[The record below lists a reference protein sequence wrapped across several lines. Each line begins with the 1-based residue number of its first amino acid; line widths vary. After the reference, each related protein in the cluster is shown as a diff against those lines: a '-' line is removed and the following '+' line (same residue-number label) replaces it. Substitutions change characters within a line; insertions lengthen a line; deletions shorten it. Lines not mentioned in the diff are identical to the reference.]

1 MNATEKLGIGRFET
15 SEELAKELESKNKKE
30 IADRVRE
37 ISRNQASAQSIELR
51 NKLREELSGKEHREI
66 REALAG
72 TGVERVFDKDMSA
85 EEKAIAEVGA
95 IIPGGEE
102 AAQNIGKM
110 EKWWKSMS
118 ESFETAG
125 GLLKE
130 GKFMAAIAVFFKGLF
145 GKFSLDEW
153 NKKPGEENES
163 NGSNE
168 NNDTYAGE
176 LMKMRAFIEYNY
188 NGEDKGEILNIS
200 QKENFKKLTLKEINE
215 INNDDKKIEEWI
227 VKSYGE
233 NEKPDKEKVKTLFEL
248 FSTNGKAN
256 ETLKRI
262 LGNKYNHDLKISEII
277 RLIGKD
283 LTIFEHISS
292 LKAED
297 IMSKSSEIAR
307 FDISEFSEG
316 GTPPII
322 FKERGIS
329 KNLGAFILTGA
340 EYKVGNNKEALLS
353 DTRLSKSEKDKLR
366 EIMDFGDKIQ
376 NEIISNEKINLGMGE
391 KLSDT
396 FSKEPLNLIEIT
408 KLYAILGGESDFNKM
423 NEFKQSFIYFS
434 IGGLLDKNRSNWQQ
448 GEYIIKLTDLIVEG
462 VQGKT
467 EKIPKGVTEFLGKVG
482 NGLIG
487 QIEKSLKDWGI
498 TIAGGLF
505 EACKKY
511 PMLLPTIMLV
521 ILMYPYTQR
530 RNIIGAILPKFT
542 K

>member
-15 SEELAKELESKNKKE
+15 SEELAKELESKNKKK
-30 IADRVRE
+30 IADRVRK
-37 ISRNQASAQSIELR
+37 ISRNRAFAQSIELR
-51 NKLREELSGKEHREI
+51 NKLREELSWKEHREI
-66 REALAG
+66 REALAW
-72 TGVERVFDKDMSA
+72 TWVERVFDKDMSA
-85 EEKAIAEVGA
+85 EEKAIAEVWA
-95 IIPGGEE
+95 IIPGWEE
-102 AAQNIGKM
+102 AAQNIWKM

-118 ESFETAG
+118 ESFETAWD
-125 GLLKE
+125 LLKQW
-130 GKFMAAIAVFFKGLF
+130 KFMAAIAIFFKWITW
-145 GKFSLDEW
+145 KFSLDEW

-163 NGSNE
+163 NWSNE
-168 NNDTYAGE
+168 NNDTYAWE

-188 NGEDKGEILNIS
+188 NWEDKWEILNIS

-227 VKSYGE
+227 VKSYWE

-248 FSTNGKAN
+248 FSNNWKAN

-262 LGNKYNHDLKISEII
+262 LWNKYNHDLKISEII
-277 RLIGKD
+277 RLIWKD

-307 FDISEFSEG
+307 FDISEFSEWW
-316 GTPPII
+316 TPPII

-329 KNLGAFILTGA
+329 KNLWAFILTWA
-340 EYKVGNNKEALLS
+340 EYKVWNNKESLLS

-366 EIMDFGDKIQ
+366 EIMDFWDKIQ
-376 NEIISNEKINLGMGE
+376 NEIISNEKINLWMWE

-408 KLYAILGGESDFNKM
+408 KLYAILWWESDFNKM

-434 IGGLLDKNRSNWQQ
+434 IWWLLDKNRSNWQQ
-448 GEYIIKLTDLIVEG
+448 WEYIIKLTDLIVEW
-462 VQGKT
+462 VQWKT
-467 EKIPKGVTEFLGKVG
+467 EKIPKWVTEFLWKVW
-482 NGLIG
+482 NWLIG
-487 QIEKSLKDWGI
+487 QIEKSLKDWWI
-498 TIAGGLF
+498 TIAWWF
-505 EACKKY
+505 SEACKKY

-530 RNIIGAILPKFT
+530 RTIIWAILPKFT